1 MQPAEQI
8 EDIIHKANCQA
19 PEALRRRLWK
29 DVAET
34 LHRSQATTQRRGD
47 APAWRILRDSR
58 IARLAV
64 AAVVVIA
71 GILMVRQMLPETPTV
86 SPTAD
91 RSDKT
96 RTAKSLRAEVFA
108 IREMAAAGDVKGLAT
123 MLSEGQFESKLVA
136 ANFLAK
142 MVRMPTLET
151 ASMHASGQ
159 LRADRQE
166 DGLRLYSTGHTDW
179 LQMANGMIVVHSD
192 AAQRQA
198 ALVRLTHDI
207 EGDEQEWRSRQR
219 EFAPLRQE
227 RTDLEK
233 ELASATGIPTDVNQ
247 LKDRLEKYN
256 DILDGMDEAVYVTCA
271 NGGLRVQNRFRQR
284 TVDLFPAEAGVRA
297 EWHGN
302 VVDANSVTLLL
313 GLAPVRTD
321 GPAPAPS
328 AWRSRFDPVYSLND
342 GEFLRWV
349 RPPFIPERR
358 NYTQE
363 LPYYS
368 GTNNPPSPLYLSFTW
383 DGTLHPG
390 TLALHEC
397 GLGSVLSDLG
407 LNRYEMEGPRE
418 LRGLRLGGDW
428 IIRAD
433 TIIAPRLRALE
444 KILAD
449 ELGRHIRFLRQ
460 TVERDVIVVRG
471 RYERQFLPGHEDT
484 NVIYLFTGPAPDQMA
499 GGGNGNVTRMIE
511 TVGNRFNL
519 PVILE
524 AQGLDDVPV
533 SYHTCASFS
542 QLFVRK
548 PGAKESVPLPGEE
561 GRLDSVLANLA
572 RQTSLDF
579 EKDMQPFDVWFI
591 TEIDDPNVG
600 NPSGPPAN

>member
-1 MQPAEQI
+1 MAG
-8 EDIIHKANCQA
+8 K
-19 PEALRRRLWK
+19 
-29 DVAET
+29 T
-34 LHRSQATTQRRGD
+34 
-47 APAWRILRDSR
+47 
-58 IARLAV
+58 ARLVV
-64 AAVVVIA
+64 AAVVVIV
-71 GILMVRQMLPETPTV
+71 GILMVRHRLPGTPTA
-86 SPTAD
+86 SPTA
-91 RSDKT
+91 KMPEQI
-96 RTAKSLRAEVFA
+96 RTAERLRAEVFA

-123 MLSEGQFESKLVA
+123 MLSQGQFESKLVA

-142 MVRMPTLET
+142 MVSMPALET
-151 ASMHASGQ
+151 VSMHASGQ

-179 LQMANGMIVVHSD
+179 LQMADGMLFVHSG
-192 AAQRQA
+192 AAKRQA

-227 RTDLEK
+227 RADLEK

-247 LKDRLEKYN
+247 LRDRLDTYN
-256 DILDGMDEAVYVTCA
+256 EILDGMDEAVYVTCA
-271 NGGLRVQNRFRQR
+271 NGGLRVQNRFRRR
-284 TVDLFPAEAGVRA
+284 TVDLFPSEGGVRA

-321 GPAPAPS
+321 GPAPAP
-328 AWRSRFDPVYSLND
+328 AGWRRRFDPLYSLDD
-342 GEFLRWV
+342 GEILRWV
-349 RPPFIPERR
+349 RPPFISERR

-363 LPYYS
+363 LHYYS

-407 LNRYEMEGPRE
+407 LNRYEIEGPKE

-433 TIIAPRLRALE
+433 TTIAPRLRALE

-449 ELGRHIRFLRQ
+449 ELGRRIRFLRQ

-484 NVIYLFTGPAPDQMA
+484 NVIYLFTGPAPDRMA
-499 GGGNGNVTRMIE
+499 GGGNGNVTRMVE

-519 PVILE
+519 PVVIE
-524 AQGLDDVPV
+524 AQGLDDVSV
-533 SYHTCASFS
+533 SYYTCASS
-542 QLFVRK
+542 TQLFVRK
-548 PGAKESVPLPGEE
+548 PGAKESVPVPGEE
-561 GRLDSVLANLA
+561 GRLDSVLANLT

-579 EKDMQPFDVWFI
+579 EKDMRPFDVWLV
-591 TEIDDPNVG
+591 TEIGDPNAET
-600 NPSGPPAN
+600 PSGLPAN